1 VNDETV
7 KLINLNF
14 TKEQYKM
21 KGIEFLEKIKKSKIN
36 NITKQFNHPKISVV
50 IPVYNSEKTIK
61 LSMKSIYFQNIKEL
75 EIIFVNDLSSDN
87 SSLIL
92 ENLQNLDNRIRII
105 NNKRNMG
112 TLYSR
117 CIGTLKAKG
126 EYIIGL
132 DNDDIFFNENVFKII
147 YLNAKSND
155 FDIVEIKS
163 FNIPNYSPSYDQIID
178 GKYIYHPNN
187 LILHQPKL
195 GLFSIFYNN
204 KLEFRDHFAWG
215 KLIKAK
221 IYKKAVNKLGYKRY
235 SLYNCWMDDMLIV
248 FILFNT
254 AKSFIFLNL
263 FGIFRVITNNTT
275 SHKLSSNHK
284 LLSSIYY
291 LDIIFDFSEKDF
303 KIKRLIANYAL
314 SFPLNRINKLDNK
327 NKLFFRAIIIKIIR
341 SQFISNEIKKRLNQ
355 KFFGKSK
362 KISLYKSFELENE
375 KN

>member
-1 VNDETV
+1 
-7 KLINLNF
+7 
-14 TKEQYKM
+14 M
-21 KGIEFLEKIKKSKIN
+21 
-36 NITKQFNHPKISVV
+36 V
-50 IPVYNSEKTIK
+50 IPVYNSEKTIE
-61 LSMKSIYFQNIKEL
+61 LSMKSISFQNIKEL
-75 EIIFVNDLSSDN
+75 EMIFVNDQSPDN
-87 SSLIL
+87 SSSIL

-117 CIGTLKAKG
+117 CIGTLKAKS

-132 DNDDIFFNENVFKII
+132 DNDDIFFNENVLEIM
-147 YLNAKSND
+147 YLDAKLND

-163 FNIPNYSPSYDQIID
+163 FNIPSYSPTYEQIMD
-178 GKYIYHPNN
+178 GNYIYHPNN

-195 GLFSIFYNN
+195 GIFSIFYNN

-215 KLIKAK
+215 KLINAK
-221 IYKKAVNKLGYKRY
+221 IYKKSVNRLGYKRY

-263 FGIFRVITNNTT
+263 FGIFRAITNNTT

-291 LDIIFDFSEKDF
+291 LDFIFDFSDKDY

-314 SFPLNRINKLDNK
+314 SFPLNRINKLDSK
-327 NKLFFRAIIIKIIR
+327 NQQFFRAIIIKMIR
-341 SQFISNEIKKRLNQ
+341 SQFVSNEIKKRLNK
-355 KFFGKSK
+355 KFFG
-362 KISLYKSFELENE
+362 
-375 KN
+375 